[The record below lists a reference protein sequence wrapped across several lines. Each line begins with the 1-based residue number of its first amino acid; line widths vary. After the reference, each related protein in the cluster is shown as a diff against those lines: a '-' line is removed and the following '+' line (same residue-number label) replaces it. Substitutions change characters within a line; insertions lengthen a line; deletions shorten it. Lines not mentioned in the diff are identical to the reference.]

1 MKDYIR
7 NDTLYGRLLDAA
19 GDDKLPVL
27 DNKTFESMNA
37 EYGKEDMRKN
47 IADYIATERPVFPLK
62 DISEDDMR
70 NSFNALRNFNT
81 NTICTPKEQVE
92 IQDDQV
98 VQAFHDACIKIS
110 DKVDIKGYALVAWD
124 EKGVPCISWSTG
136 HVKNPISELML
147 PTFTQSVFQGI
158 LNKKLSTPED
168 LKDE

>member
-1 MKDYIR
+1 MKQENNCAKTNII
-7 NDTLYGRLLDAA
+7 TL
-19 GDDKLPVL
+19 DKFRVTPR
-27 DNKTFESMNA
+27 KTTS
-37 EYGKEDMRKN
+37 KE
-47 IADYIATERPVFPLK
+47 
-62 DISEDDMR
+62 
-70 NSFNALRNFNT
+70 
-81 NTICTPKEQVE
+81 KEL

-136 HVKNPISELML
+136 HTKNPISELML

>member
-1 MKDYIR
+1 MKQENNCAKTNII
-7 NDTLYGRLLDAA
+7 TLDGWRLT
-19 GDDKLPVL
+19 P
-27 DNKTFESMNA
+27 
-37 EYGKEDMRKN
+37 RK
-47 IADYIATERPVFPLK
+47 P
-62 DISEDDMR
+62 
-70 NSFNALRNFNT
+70 
-81 NTICTPKEQVE
+81 TPKEQVE

-110 DKVDIKGYALVAWD
+110 DKLDIKGYALVAWD